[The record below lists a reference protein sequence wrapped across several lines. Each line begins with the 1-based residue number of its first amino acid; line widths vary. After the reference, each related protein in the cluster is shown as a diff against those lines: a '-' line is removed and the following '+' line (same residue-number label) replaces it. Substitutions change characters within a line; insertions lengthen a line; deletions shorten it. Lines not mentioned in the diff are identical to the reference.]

1 MSRFVKTL
9 VVLVALVGIP
19 TVAGAQSIVGE
30 VKDPSGGVLPGVTVE
45 ASSPALIE
53 RVRTV
58 TTDGTGHYAIEQLRP
73 GTYSVT
79 FTLPGFSTVVR
90 EGIELSGQFVATVD
104 VNLTVGAV
112 QETVT
117 VSGESPTVDVTSAR
131 TQQVITGETV
141 AQIPSSR
148 NYSAFTHLVPA
159 LNVQQNDFEGSNPA
173 LYSVFQIHGG
183 RRNEGQVL
191 VDGMN
196 GGYQGMGVSGYVPE
210 IGNAQEVVVSLA
222 GGLGEAT
229 TGGPQMNIVTKT
241 GSNLFS
247 GTFFLSGTGSSF
259 QGENIE
265 GTGLIATGSIQ
276 KLWEVN
282 PSFGGPIVRDR
293 LWFFG
298 TYRYQLSRQNVA
310 SMWVN
315 QNAGDPTRWD
325 YVPDLNQQ
333 ALNDGEWNQANYRL
347 TFQATAR
354 NKIDFW
360 QSVQYHCIACEGGGD
375 STGLGFGASIRAPE
389 AYATNENHPSIMTQV
404 SWQSPV
410 TNRLL
415 LEANAQLGPWFWW
428 GSRQKNS
435 YDTTMIPVLETQG
448 AIPNLNYRASNW
460 SGHTAY
466 TNIGQGS
473 LSYITGSHSSKFGV
487 RYHHNMSTFPKNFY
501 NDSQLRYSFTNGT
514 PTAVRAYG
522 DQNAA
527 QEQQQTMWALY
538 AQDRWQTGNLSLQ
551 GGVRFEHL
559 SDYFAEQRMGP
570 NRFLPQAIVFPAE
583 DGPLSQK
590 EILPRFG
597 ASYDVFGDGKTAAK
611 FFLGRYVTTFNTVDE
626 WANYS
631 PAGLG
636 HFVTQDDR
644 GWQDDGD
651 YIAECD
657 FLNPAANGECGPG
670 NPNFLKSVDALTIDP
685 AFTDGW
691 NTREYSW
698 DLTAGITQ
706 QIAPRVSVEANYIR
720 RSWGNLPAIINRA
733 WTPADFDT
741 FTYTAPQNPGLPGGG
756 GYTLTFRDIQPDKF
770 QLQDQYLTFADSVGG
785 ADNTFNGVDVSVNA
799 RLRDVTL
806 QGGTSTGNVVEDSC
820 GVVQQ
825 HPEYYIFGPW
835 GGTKGF
841 TDTFFRG
848 LTQVPQDFCHR
859 ESGWKTNV
867 KGLASYT
874 IPSVDVLLSGTFRSL
889 PYPGNEFPS
898 VTSQSLTGEVLVF
911 NIPGVV
917 NTTSL
922 PRGFGSGNPVQ
933 FLNIV
938 EPGTLYGDRLNSVD
952 IRLGKIL
959 RYGTSRVQVN
969 LDVYNLFNSNTTE
982 VYQQSVGATY
992 LNPLAIMSARFFK
1005 ISGQI
1010 DF

>member
-1 MSRFVKTL
+1 MPS
-9 VVLVALVGIP
+9 ALY
-19 TVAGAQSIVGE
+19 AQASIVGE
-30 VKDPSGGVLPGVTVE
+30 VRDPSGGVLPGVTVE
-45 ASSPALIE
+45 ASSPVLIE
-53 RVRTV
+53 KARTV
-58 TTDGTGHYAIEQLRP
+58 VTDGTGQYAIEQLRP
-73 GTYSVT
+73 GTYTVT
-79 FTLPGFSTVVR
+79 FALPGFNTVVR
-90 EGIELSGQFVATVD
+90 EGIQLSGEFVATVD
-104 VNLTVGAV
+104 ASLTVGAV
-112 QETVT
+112 QETIT

-141 AQIPSSR
+141 SQIPSSR

-210 IGNAQEVVVSLA
+210 IGNAEEVVVSLA

-229 TGGPQMNIVTKT
+229 TGGPQMNIITKT
-241 GSNLFS
+241 GSNQFS
-247 GTFFLSGTGSSF
+247 GGFFLSGTGSSF

-265 GTGLIATGSIQ
+265 GTGLTATGSIQ

-298 TYRYQLSRQNVA
+298 TYRNQLSRQNVA

-315 QNAGDPTRWD
+315 RNAGDPTRWD
-325 YVPDLNQQ
+325 YDPDLNQQ
-333 ALNDGEWNQANYRL
+333 ALNDGVWNQANYRL
-347 TFQATAR
+347 TFQATQR
-354 NKIDFW
+354 NKVDFW

-375 STGLGFGASIRAPE
+375 STGLGFGASTRAPD

-435 YDTTMIPVLETQG
+435 YDTTMIPVLETAG
-448 AIPNLNYRASNW
+448 AIPNLNYRAGNW
-460 SGHTAY
+460 SDHQAF

-473 LSYITGSHSSKFGV
+473 LSYITGAHSSKFGF
-487 RYHHNMSTFPKNFY
+487 RYHHNKSSFPANFY
-501 NDSQLRYSFTNGT
+501 NDEQLRYTFTAGV
-514 PTAVRAYG
+514 PSQVRAYG
-522 DQNAA
+522 DQNASH
-527 QEQQQTMWALY
+527 EQLQTMMAFY

-559 SDYFAEQRMGP
+559 SDAFGDQRMGP
-570 NRFLPQAIVFPAE
+570 NRFLPQAITFPAE

-590 EILPRFG
+590 DIMPRFG
-597 ASYDVFGDGKTAAK
+597 ASYDVFGDGRTAAK
-611 FFLGRYVTTFNTVDE
+611 VFLGRYVTTFNTVDE

-644 GWQDDGD
+644 SWTDDGD
-651 YIAECD
+651 FVAECD

-670 NPNFLKSVDALTIDP
+670 NPNFLKSVDALTVDP
-685 AFTDGW
+685 ATTDGW

-706 QIAPRVSVEANYIR
+706 QIAPRVSLEVNYIR
-720 RSWGNLPAIINRA
+720 RSWGNLLATINRA

-756 GYTLTFRDIQPDKF
+756 GYTLTYRDIQPGKF
-770 QLQDQYLTFADSVGG
+770 QLQDNYLTFADDVGG

-841 TDTFFRG
+841 TDTFLRG
-848 LTQVPQDFCHR
+848 LAQVPQDFCHR

-867 KGLASYT
+867 KGLATYT
-874 IPSVDVLLSGTFRSL
+874 IPTIDVLLSGTFRSL

-911 NIPGVV
+911 NIPAIGL
-917 NTTSL
+917 NDTSL
-922 PRGFGSGNPVQ
+922 NRGFGSGNAVQ

-938 EPGTLYGDRLNSVD
+938 EPGTEYGDRLHSVD

-982 VYQQSVGATY
+982 VYQQNVSPAY

-1005 ISGQI
+1005 VSGQI